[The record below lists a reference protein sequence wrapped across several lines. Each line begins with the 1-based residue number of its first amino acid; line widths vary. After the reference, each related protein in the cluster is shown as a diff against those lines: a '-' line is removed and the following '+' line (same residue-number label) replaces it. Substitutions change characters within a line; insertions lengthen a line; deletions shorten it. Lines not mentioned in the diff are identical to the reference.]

1 MSFLKRW
8 RRPRTSVQTV
18 HPTVQI
24 KAKELLE
31 EINKLR
37 TLNGEEPAPYKELR
51 KLLQRI
57 LPVSVLLEGVSFSSS

>member
-8 RRPRTSVQTV
+8 RRSRASVKTV

-37 TLNGEEPAPYKELR
+37 SLNGEEPGPYTELH

-57 LPVSVLLEGVSFSSS
+57 LPLSVLLEGVDFQN